1 MYRDSAFC
9 ISYPSLRRQ
18 SVFEQ
23 TGFGTCLTSF
33 LQDLYQTLPL
43 HIKLSHII
51 VLTTGN
57 VFFITEQKS
66 AWVFTCSFLLCPL
79 EPRWAC
85 LLCVEPSDIKD
96 SDLVPMGCSC
106 KAQLSQVL
114 RWRVTCPF
122 TTVVTQLVN
131 VPPLKKKNGEVL
143 RTWNVIQVWSGQGG
157 NEQVS
162 FGCALP
168 CWIQFY

>member
-131 VPPLKKKNGEVL
+131 VPPLKKNGEVL